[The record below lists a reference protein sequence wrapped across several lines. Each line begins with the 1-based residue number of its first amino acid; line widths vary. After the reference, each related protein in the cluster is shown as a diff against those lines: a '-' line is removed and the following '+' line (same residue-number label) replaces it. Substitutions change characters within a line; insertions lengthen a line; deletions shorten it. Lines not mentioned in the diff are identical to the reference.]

1 MTKEKYVKEVV
12 KKLKCSK
19 EKKKEI
25 AKQLE
30 SDMQIAVENG
40 EAIENIIESMGA
52 PECIAAEFNAN
63 LTEAEVAAV
72 KKAKEQKRII
82 IVAAVIAV
90 LVIIIFVAYWWLP
103 KGKLIEESETFNIEE
118 VENQAELLISLFD
131 AEDYEEMINLSI
143 EEAKTGD
150 FKKALEGAKEQIN
163 SDEWGAFQSFGTSY
177 TTEIE
182 QMGKKY
188 VLVQM
193 NAVYENTSVTYTI
206 TLDEDLMLTGFYVK

>member
-30 SDMQIAVENG
+30 SDMQIAMENC
-40 EAIENIIESMGA
+40 EPIESIIETMGA
-52 PECIAAEFNAN
+52 PESIAEEFNAN
-63 LTEAEVAAV
+63 LTETEVAAV
-72 KKAKEQKRII
+72 KKAKKRKRII
-82 IVAAVIAV
+82 TVAVVIAALAVIIGIV
-90 LVIIIFVAYWWLP
+90 YWWLP
-103 KGKLIEESETFNIEE
+103 KGKMVEESETFNIEE
-118 VENQAELLISLFD
+118 VEKRAELLISLFD
-131 AEDYEEMINLSI
+131 AGDYEEMINLSI
-143 EEAKTGD
+143 EEAKTGG
-150 FKKALEGAKEQIN
+150 FKEALEGAKEQIN

-177 TTEIE
+177 TAEVE

-188 VLVQM
+188 VVVQM

-206 TLDEDLMLTGFYVK
+206 TLDEELMLAGFYVK